1 MLSCTFK
8 KHDCRAHRIKREK
21 AKKNLVCI
29 NFLYSAWF
37 SWSYM
42 EKFRRITLFPNQR
55 GALNMNY
62 SEEEYLD
69 PEKTNRLMALRMK
82 KTFVILTRQ
91 ATHLT

>member
-1 MLSCTFK
+1 
-8 KHDCRAHRIKREK
+8 
-21 AKKNLVCI
+21 
-29 NFLYSAWF
+29 
-37 SWSYM
+37 M

-55 GALNMNY
+55 EALNMNY

-82 KTFVILTRQ
+82 KIFLILTRQ